1 MSKEKETVEKIEEA
15 VTGAAEDVKEAVAE
29 KAEAVAEDVKEHV
42 AEAAEKAEDIK
53 ETVTE
58 KAEAVAEDVKEH
70 AAEAAE
76 KAADLK
82 ETVAEEAEKARKDMT
97 EVAEAVAEDVKK
109 DLAEAAE
116 KAEDV
121 KNAVAEKAEEVKQD
135 LAEKAED
142 VKEAVAEKTEAV
154 AEDIKEDLAEA
165 AEKAE
170 DIKEAVADK
179 AEEIKEDLADKV
191 DAVAEDVKE
200 DIADAAEK
208 AENIKDAVADKAE
221 EVKDAVAEKAEDVK
235 EELTEKAEKVK
246 ENVKAVKKETSDKK
260 QKAPAKKKSAPK
272 KYVSETKKMWIK
284 IGIGAALIL
293 IACAILVPLL
303 NTKSPILTN
312 KTVITVDGVKVPADE
327 YSYYVGYMVDNYAAY
342 YGYEYFENDTNF
354 NTILSYVNEV
364 LKEHYVVY
372 NWALE
377 EGCELTEEEKQTVL
391 DEIADLKATFETEEE
406 YQAALESSH
415 LTEELYTKLSL
426 TDAVIDK
433 FSDKIYDAETSKY
446 APAAEDVESLGAANG
461 IIASKHIL
469 LLTGD
474 DEEENAAQLDLA
486 NEILDRIK
494 NGEDFDTL
502 MNEYSEDTGLA
513 TNPDGYT
520 FMPGEMVDEFYNA
533 TAELEVGEVS
543 GIVPSSYG
551 YHIIKRIEPDREET
565 INRLISIIVED
576 ELDARLSEIKIKLG
590 KGFDKIQYS
599 DFNLTPETEA
609 VEDTA
614 SDDAA

>member
-29 KAEAVAEDVKEHV
+29 KAEAVAEYVKEHV

-82 ETVAEEAEKARKDMT
+82 ETVAEEAEKARKDMA

-208 AENIKDAVADKAE
+208 AENI
-221 EVKDAVAEKAEDVK
+221 K